1 MKNVIVSLL
10 LILSFSLIIDF
21 NVQAF
26 DTNKIDVNTQNST
39 QLENTSENKA
49 QEQQIENFYN
59 YISNMKTKNEVLK
72 DLDAKDYVKNFIKSG
87 DGKISFKKIMN
98 LLVSYGFREV
108 IACIK
113 LLVLLIVIAL
123 ICALLTNLQ
132 RAFSSEGLSNIAYFA
147 CYSLI
152 IIIMAKSFYIG
163 VDVARSAI
171 KEMSDFMTALIPVL
185 VTLIASAGGFVEA
198 SIMDPVIIG
207 AITISTNLFTN
218 IIIPVISMSFVLQ
231 FVNNLSS
238 EYKIDK
244 LTKLLN
250 QCALW
255 AQGIIMTA
263 FVGIMTVRGITSK
276 SIDEVTAKTAKFAVD
291 NFVPVVGKS
300 LSDAVATVAGYS
312 FLLKNALSS
321 LGLLIIIMILIFP
334 IIKLIIMIVLYKL
347 TAALIEPISDGRL
360 VNCINSAG
368 DSLVLI
374 MACLICVSVLFFIM
388 IAMLASAG
396 KVMV

>member
-218 IIIPVISMSFVLQ
+218 IIIPVISSLLYF
-231 FVNNLSS
+231 NL
-238 EYKIDK
+238 
-244 LTKLLN
+244 
-250 QCALW
+250 
-255 AQGIIMTA
+255 
-263 FVGIMTVRGITSK
+263 
-276 SIDEVTAKTAKFAVD
+276 
-291 NFVPVVGKS
+291 
-300 LSDAVATVAGYS
+300 
-312 FLLKNALSS
+312 
-321 LGLLIIIMILIFP
+321 
-334 IIKLIIMIVLYKL
+334 
-347 TAALIEPISDGRL
+347 
-360 VNCINSAG
+360 
-368 DSLVLI
+368 
-374 MACLICVSVLFFIM
+374 
-388 IAMLASAG
+388 
-396 KVMV
+396 

>member
-1 MKNVIVSLL
+1 
-10 LILSFSLIIDF
+10 
-21 NVQAF
+21 
-26 DTNKIDVNTQNST
+26 
-39 QLENTSENKA
+39 
-49 QEQQIENFYN
+49 
-59 YISNMKTKNEVLK
+59 
-72 DLDAKDYVKNFIKSG
+72 
-87 DGKISFKKIMN
+87 
-98 LLVSYGFREV
+98 
-108 IACIK
+108 
-113 LLVLLIVIAL
+113 
-123 ICALLTNLQ
+123 
-132 RAFSSEGLSNIAYFA
+132 
-147 CYSLI
+147 
-152 IIIMAKSFYIG
+152 
-163 VDVARSAI
+163 
-171 KEMSDFMTALIPVL
+171 
-185 VTLIASAGGFVEA
+185 
-198 SIMDPVIIG
+198 
-207 AITISTNLFTN
+207 
-218 IIIPVISMSFVLQ
+218 MSFVLQ

-374 MACLICVSVLFFIM
+374 MACLICVSVMFFIM